1 AAAWRLSGRPALQFS
16 LSRIPG
22 WLLSLPGLRP
32 TQPGEPAC
40 AGRCYPEAAGLLFL
54 RRRGAFFSAA
64 GLGTN
69 VPRAGR
75 ASPQPARDTA
85 PPGVG
90 TPSPAE
96 AGSPGG
102 IMRVKAPKAVRGGV
116 RHDGNPW
123 FRLCAEAVPH
133 HVLRVGVAGFA
144 ALAGVALV

>member
-1 AAAWRLSGRPALQFS
+1 SSLAFTGSLAGPCPCRAFVPPSPASQPAPAAVIPRRPAF
-16 LSRIPG
+16 
-22 WLLSLPGLRP
+22 
-32 TQPGEPAC
+32 
-40 AGRCYPEAAGLLFL
+40 FL
-54 RRRGAFFSAA
+54 RRRGAFFSPA

-90 TPSPAE
+90 TPSPAG
-96 AGSPGG
+96 AVSPGG